1 MLKNKGLPSF
11 FNLNDIKTNLYFA
24 GNEEVLLRTYA
35 VQFFPVKLPYGR
47 GVMGR
52 RKILTVMIYLIT
64 EHTDQIFLSVTLV
77 KIWSE
82 QPCLDRKIR
91 SVSGYTKPIMRLKQ
105 KQTWETLWYSK
116 EDMW

>member
-1 MLKNKGLPSF
+1 MNENPMLKDKGLPPF

-47 GVMGR
+47 RVMGR

-64 EHTDQIFLSVTLV
+64 EHKDQIFLSVTLV

-82 QPCLDRKIR
+82 QPCLDRSDQ
-91 SVSGYTKPIMRLKQ
+91 SVDIQSQL
-105 KQTWETLWYSK
+105 
-116 EDMW
+116 